1 MSDYT
6 KEFLAMSKA
15 YEESGG
21 DPTSLSDGRI
31 AGLMVS
37 HRRILRSND
46 APGVHIEGEET
57 PTGVKAKI
65 TVDPGVHVEHPV
77 HLCFGVLPKEG
88 TQEIVSEFLVEEGA
102 NASFLAHCVF
112 PNAVKVR
119 HVMDARIHVGK
130 SARLEYSETHYHGE
144 EGGVEVLPTARITID
159 EGGTYRSLFKLV
171 QGAAGELRIDYEADI
186 GKDALCE
193 LDARVYGKRNDAI
206 RVKESLFLN
215 GERARGLAK
224 SRIVASGHCVSEVVG
239 EAVGNAPGARG
250 HVDCV
255 EIVKGIAGGDRIVTG
270 PYRSLDQLK
279 EGAKVKIEGPGS
291 SDAKSET
298 KLADDGD
305 KKEQDNTE
313 QKEQNKEGKKTEEK
327 SKASSEP
334 AALAGGR

>member
-1 MSDYT
+1 MGAPPSGRSRSMGDTT
-6 KEFLAMSKA
+6 KEFLAMSEA
-15 YEESGG
+15 YEASGG
-21 DPTSLSDGRI
+21 DPASLSDGRI

-37 HRRILRSND
+37 HRKILRSND

-57 PTGVKAKI
+57 PVGVKARI

-88 TQEIVSEFLVEEGA
+88 TQEIVSEFLVGEGA
-102 NASFLAHCVF
+102 KASFLAHCVF

-130 SARLEYSETHYHGE
+130 HADLEYSETHYHGE
-144 EGGVEVLPTARITID
+144 EGGVEVMPTARITID
-159 EGGTYRSLFKLV
+159 EGGIYRSLFKLV

-186 GKDALCE
+186 GKDATCE
-193 LDARVYGKRNDAI
+193 LDARVYGKKNDAI

-215 GERARGLAK
+215 GEKSKGLAK

-255 EIVKGIAGGDRIVTG
+255 EIVKGKDARVSAVPRLLVTDDR
-270 PYRSLDQLK
+270 
-279 EGAKVKIEGPGS
+279 AKLTHEAAIGS
-291 SDAKSET
+291 VDRKQVET
-298 KLADDGD
+298 LMARGL
-305 KKEQDNTE
+305 
-313 QKEQNKEGKKTEEK
+313 TEEE
-327 SKASSEP
+327 AVDVVVRGI
-334 AALAGGR
+334 LR

>member
-1 MSDYT
+1 MNDYA
-6 KEFLAMSKA
+6 KEFLALSKA
-15 YEESGG
+15 YEASGG
-21 DPTSLSDGRI
+21 DPASLSDGKI
-31 AGLMVS
+31 AGIMVS

-57 PTGVKAKI
+57 SAGVKAKI

-88 TQEIVSEFLVEEGA
+88 TQEIDSEFLVGEGA
-102 NASFLAHCVF
+102 KASFLAHCVF

-130 SARLEYSETHYHGE
+130 HADLEYSETHYHGE

-171 QGAAGELRIDYEADI
+171 QGAVGELRIDYEADI

-239 EAVGNAPGARG
+239 EAIGNAPGARG

-255 EIVKGIAGGDRIVTG
+255 EIVKGKDARASAIPRLLVIDDR
-270 PYRSLDQLK
+270 
-279 EGAKVKIEGPGS
+279 AKLTHEAAIGS
-291 SDAKSET
+291 V
-298 KLADDGD
+298 D
-305 KKEQDNTE
+305 KKQVETLMAR
-313 QKEQNKEGKKTEEK
+313 GLTEEE
-327 SKASSEP
+327 SVDVVVRGI
-334 AALAGGR
+334 LR

>member
-15 YEESGG
+15 YEACGG
-21 DPTSLSDGRI
+21 DPASLSDGRI

-57 PTGVKAKI
+57 PAGVKAKI

-88 TQEIVSEFLVEEGA
+88 TQEIVSEFLVGEGA
-102 NASFLAHCVF
+102 KARFLAHCVF

-130 SARLEYSETHYHGE
+130 YADLEYSETHYHGE

-171 QGAAGELRIDYEADI
+171 QGAAGQLRINYEADI
-186 GKDALCE
+186 GKDATCE
-193 LDARVYGKRNDAI
+193 LDARVYGKKNDAI

-215 GERARGLAK
+215 GEKSRGLAK
-224 SRIVASGHCVSEVVG
+224 SRIVASDHCVSEVVG

-255 EIVKGIAGGDRIVTG
+255 EIVKGKDARVSAVPRLLVTD
-270 PYRSLDQLK
+270 YR
-279 EGAKVKIEGPGS
+279 AKLTHEAAIGS
-291 SDAKSET
+291 V
-298 KLADDGD
+298 D
-305 KKEQDNTE
+305 KKQVETLMAR
-313 QKEQNKEGKKTEEK
+313 GLTEEE
-327 SKASSEP
+327 AVDVVVRGI
-334 AALAGGR
+334 LR